1 MRLTA
6 EGIAPF
12 INRLEK
18 FDKDVSKELKKE
30 MRSAADMVRAK
41 AVSMVPSNPVSGW
54 GKWTQAGNGRD
65 LSYDQAI
72 VRRSY
77 KTVTN
82 RYRRLGV
89 TAAFGYSAVT
99 ENAGAAIF
107 EQIGAPQPMGNT
119 SWFSSAQ
126 FRRTVVNRHG
136 RRPNVKGGKRILF
149 PAYYAVMPQVR
160 ERIERA
166 IREAERKVGL

>member
-1 MRLTA
+1 VRLTVT
-6 EGIAPF
+6 GIAPF

-18 FDKDVSKELKKE
+18 FDKDVSKALKKE
-30 MRSAADMVRAK
+30 MRAGADLVRQEAIGR
-41 AVSMVPSNPVSGW
+41 VPANPVSNW
-54 GKWTQAGNGRD
+54 GTWINNGRD
-65 LSYDQAI
+65 VSYDQGA

-89 TAAFGYSAVT
+89 TAAFGYSTVT
-99 ENAGAAIF
+99 ESPAGAIF
-107 EQIGAPQPMGNT
+107 EQIGAEQAKGNT
-119 SWFSSAQ
+119 SWRSSAQ

-136 RRPNVKGGKRILF
+136 VRPNVKGGKRILV
-149 PAYYAVMPQVR
+149 PSYYAVIGKVND
-160 ERIERA
+160 RITAA

>member
-1 MRLTA
+1 VRVETH
-6 EGIAPF
+6 GIAQF

-18 FDKDVSKELKKE
+18 FNKDISKELKKE
-30 MRSAADMVRAK
+30 MRAGADMVRK
-41 AVSMVPSNPVSGW
+41 DAVGRVPANPVSNW
-54 GKWTQAGNGRD
+54 GPWTQNGRD
-65 LSYDQAI
+65 LGYDVNT

-99 ENAGAAIF
+99 ENPAAAIF
-107 EQIGAPQPMGNT
+107 EQIGAGSPKGNT
-119 SWFSSAQ
+119 QWRSSEQ

-136 RRPNVKGGKRILF
+136 RRPNVKGGKRILV
-149 PAYYAVMPQVR
+149 PAYYAVIGKVN
-160 ERIERA
+160 ERITKA
-166 IREAERKVGL
+166 VREAERKVGL